1 MFHRPGLHP
10 EAFAQQ
16 LLEKKLSQTNT
27 KLPVSHMQDQ
37 IPAVERLRANHWES
51 LMRSI
56 FS

>member
-51 LMRSI
+51 LMHSI